1 MKKIVFLILMLLLCG
16 CQNKTYTEINYD
28 KLYKKMNS
36 YEDYILLI
44 GKDNCEA
51 CKSFE
56 KVIEKIVEEQKI
68 REKAFADYQVNE
80 RLMDL
85 AHPDCLFMHCLPA
98 HRGEEISENMLD
110 HKNAVVWDEAEN
122 RLHAQKALVEFLL
135 NENLKKD

>member
-1 MKKIVFLILMLLLCG
+1 MKKIVFLILILFLCG

-68 REKAFADYQVNE
+68 KILYLNINLLKEEEKLLITSKYYTDSGQIYTPVLLIIEQGIVKQRQIGNK
-80 RLMDL
+80 
-85 AHPDCLFMHCLPA
+85 
-98 HRGEEISENMLD
+98 SY
-110 HKNAVVWDEAEN
+110 DETI
-122 RLHAQKALVEFLL
+122 KFLL
-135 NENLKKD
+135 DNGIMEE

>member
-56 KVIEKIVEEQKI
+56 KVIEKIAEEQKI
-68 REKAFADYQVNE
+68 KILYLNINSLKEEEKLLITSKYYIDSGQIYTPVLLIIEKGIVKQRQIGNK
-80 RLMDL
+80 
-85 AHPDCLFMHCLPA
+85 
-98 HRGEEISENMLD
+98 SY
-110 HKNAVVWDEAEN
+110 DETI
-122 RLHAQKALVEFLL
+122 KFLL
-135 NENLKKD
+135 DNGIMEE

>member
-44 GKDNCEA
+44 GKDNCGA

-56 KVIEKIVEEQKI
+56 KVIEKIAEEQKI
-68 REKAFADYQVNE
+68 KILYLNINSLKEEEKLLITSKYYIDSGQIYTPVLLIIEKGIVKQRQIGNK
-80 RLMDL
+80 
-85 AHPDCLFMHCLPA
+85 
-98 HRGEEISENMLD
+98 SY
-110 HKNAVVWDEAEN
+110 DETI
-122 RLHAQKALVEFLL
+122 KFLL
-135 NENLKKD
+135 DNGIMEE

>member
-68 REKAFADYQVNE
+68 KILYLNINSLKEEEKLLITSKYYIDSGQIYTPVLLIIEKGIVKQRQIGNK
-80 RLMDL
+80 
-85 AHPDCLFMHCLPA
+85 
-98 HRGEEISENMLD
+98 SY
-110 HKNAVVWDEAEN
+110 DETI
-122 RLHAQKALVEFLL
+122 KFLL
-135 NENLKKD
+135 DNGIMEE

>member
-56 KVIEKIVEEQKI
+56 KVIEKIAEEQKI
-68 REKAFADYQVNE
+68 KILYLNINLLKEEEKLLITSKYYTDSGQIYTPVLLIIEKGIVKQRQIGNK
-80 RLMDL
+80 
-85 AHPDCLFMHCLPA
+85 
-98 HRGEEISENMLD
+98 SY
-110 HKNAVVWDEAEN
+110 DETI
-122 RLHAQKALVEFLL
+122 KFLL
-135 NENLKKD
+135 DNGIMEE

>member
-44 GKDNCEA
+44 GKDNCGD

-56 KVIEKIVEEQKI
+56 KVIEKIAEEQKI
-68 REKAFADYQVNE
+68 KILYLNINLLKEEEKLLITSKYYTDSGQIYTPVLLIIEQGIVKQRQIGNK
-80 RLMDL
+80 
-85 AHPDCLFMHCLPA
+85 
-98 HRGEEISENMLD
+98 SY
-110 HKNAVVWDEAEN
+110 DETI
-122 RLHAQKALVEFLL
+122 KFLL
-135 NENLKKD
+135 DNGIMEE